1 VKPASAKAKG
11 RRLQQAVAKMIA
23 DAFPGLEPDDV
34 RSAIMGEN
42 GADIKLSPAA
52 RRHFPFAV
60 ECKAQERLD
69 LRSAFE
75 QASKNAGELTPI
87 VVHKKNRGEILCTLK
102 LSDLLG
108 ALCDSQQS

>member
-1 VKPASAKAKG
+1 MKPASAKAKG

-34 RSAIMGEN
+34 RSAIMGET
-42 GADIKLSPAA
+42 GTDIKLSPAA
-52 RRHFPFAV
+52 RRRFPFAV

-69 LRSAFE
+69 LRGAFD
-75 QASKNAGELTPI
+75 QAAKNAGELTPI
-87 VVHKKNRGEILCTLK
+87 VVHKRNRGEILCTLTFA
-102 LSDLLG
+102 DLLR